1 MRFDFESFLEEH
13 EQNLPEGLDPL
24 YLSYVRVIERPIR
37 NIRKLPKAI
46 VLLPPNVVLNQSW
59 KSISQIFL
67 IILVLGIPSI
77 ATQIYVAS
85 LFEKTGIA
93 ISLVFFILLG
103 VTASPFYLKTIY
115 NMMNS
120 LMVSKKAPWLVAGV
134 KESFDELY
142 QKSWNKNM
150 FRASLI
156 LPIIFEFKILLLVIN
171 LNFSFGSILLIL
183 IWLILG
189 HLGVSL
195 MIFLSML
202 AFYFVVRNTGIYD
215 LLLVK
220 IIDRVKG
227 YTEGQESILTKKNY
241 EVVRVLS
248 DTPGLSIRSLGDIP
262 TYGLLSSIL
271 VFISLLFLIISPYLI
286 DGFLADALANIGP
299 TPDPNAPPPDD
310 PTNLTYVLLLG
321 ILVSSLAAFGA
332 VIRPLF
338 RIFSVMTKFKTKALI
353 ELDPFLFD
361 EITTL
366 ALKRELEMSNETQ
379 ILYILR
385 SYIYTMKTSPVAP
398 LKLIVNVALALF
410 YGTKIIPML
419 VKLLRIT

>member
-1 MRFDFESFLEEH
+1 MKKEEIRFDFESFLEEH

-24 YLSYVRVIERPIR
+24 YLSYVRVIERPIK

-46 VLLPPNVVLNQSW
+46 ATLPPSVVLNQSW

-67 IILVLGIPSI
+67 IILILGVPSI
-77 ATQIYVAS
+77 ASQIYVAS
-85 LFEKTGIA
+85 LFDKTGIA

-103 VTASPFYLKTIY
+103 VAASPIYLKTIY
-115 NMMNS
+115 NMLNS
-120 LMVSKKAPWLVAGV
+120 LMDSKKAPWLVEEV
-134 KESFDELY
+134 NDSFDELY

-150 FRASLI
+150 LRASLI
-156 LPIIFEFKILLLVIN
+156 LPVIFEIKILLLVIVN
-171 LNFSFGSILLIL
+171 LNFSFGSTLLII

-189 HLGVSL
+189 HLGASL

-202 AFYFVVRNTGIYD
+202 SFYFVVRNTGIYD

-220 IIDRVKG
+220 IINRVKG

-262 TYGLLSSIL
+262 TYGLLSSIF

-286 DGFLADALANIGP
+286 DGFIADTLAGIEP
-299 TPDPNAPPPDD
+299 SEDD
-310 PTNLTYVLLLG
+310 PTNLTYVILLG
-321 ILVSSLAAFGA
+321 IFVSSIAAFGA

-338 RIFSVMTKFKTKALI
+338 RISTAMNKFKTKALV

-361 EITTL
+361 EITSL
-366 ALKRELEMSNETQ
+366 ALKRELEISNETQ

-398 LKLIVNVALALF
+398 FKLIVNVLLALF
-410 YGTKIIPML
+410 YGTRIIPLL
-419 VKLLRIT
+419 VKILGIT